1 MGLFGFGKSPEALY
15 QKGRAAHLE
24 RDYVKALELYEQ
36 AAQKGLAKAQ
46 YSCGRM
52 YSIGKGTK
60 VDKAKARMWLE
71 KAAENQETESEAK
84 ELLAK
89 LDAEEQS
96 EQALQD
102 GRAAYAARDFAV
114 AFPLLLKA
122 AEQGYADAQ
131 CLCGSMYSAG
141 LGTEKDAVKAFMW
154 FEQAAKQGDA
164 SAQFHYGYRIFY
176 GMGTTEDK
184 AKALEWF
191 LKAAEQDDAN
201 AQIYCASMYAAGEG
215 TAVDKAKAR
224 MWSEKAAK
232 HAYTEQA
239 AKELLAKLDAEK
251 TADELFE
258 DGMTAYQAED
268 YAKALELLE
277 KAAEQ
282 GHTQA
287 QFSCGA
293 MYYIGTGAETDY
305 GKALQWYE
313 KAIQQGHAD
322 AQFYAGIMYE
332 RGEGT
337 QADHAKAIEL
347 FEKAAEQGHAQ
358 AKSVLASLAEAE
370 KNAPA
375 ENAAERPAPASKA
388 PRAAVTQFAYE
399 DSGSFYFLDAETY
412 EMFSCSGNVIPK
424 ALLPLEESRNYIL
437 KFEGGQVVTVED
449 PDAPKALGK
458 WNLFPFGN
466 YYQTEDGKKE
476 PVSWRILAVRN
487 DRVLVIS
494 DKVLDARP
502 FSSIDPDFDGEYQQR
517 NGKLD
522 LDAWVKDHPSR
533 RNAIVKKYKTPQT
546 WDISDIRPWLNGVF
560 FRELFTS
567 EEQRLVLNTELESVE
582 NPLDRSQRTKRTKD
596 KLFLLSLEEI
606 GLYFAKEGAA
616 LEFKTSGSSRS
627 YYLSGSHYYYSA
639 PTQYA
644 VKQGAHQSTITK
656 NATYWLRTPGKSP
669 FQALFVE
676 SYKRVCGCLG
686 MTICAKEGVRP
697 AMWLDRKALEATGMT
712 FLE

>member
-60 VDKAKARMWLE
+60 VDKAKARMWLK

-141 LGTEKDAVKAFMW
+141 MGTEKDAIKAFMW
-154 FEQAAKQGDA
+154 FERAAKQGDA

-239 AKELLAKLDAEK
+239 AKELLEKLDAEK

-282 GHTQA
+282 GH
-287 QFSCGA
+287 
-293 MYYIGTGAETDY
+293 
-305 GKALQWYE
+305 
-313 KAIQQGHAD
+313 
-322 AQFYAGIMYE
+322 
-332 RGEGT
+332 
-337 QADHAKAIEL
+337 
-347 FEKAAEQGHAQ
+347 AQ
-358 AKSVLASLAEAE
+358 AKSLLASLAEAE

-388 PRAAVTQFAYE
+388 PRAAVAQFAYE

-458 WNLFPFGN
+458 WDLFPFGN
-466 YYQTEDGKKE
+466 YYQTEAEKKE
-476 PVSWRILAVRN
+476 PVSWRILAIRN
-487 DRVLVIS
+487 NRVLVIS

-502 FSSIDPDFDGEYQQR
+502 FASIDPDFDGEYQQR

-567 EEQRLVLNTELESVE
+567 EEQRLILNTELEPVE

-616 LEFKTSGSSRS
+616 LECKTSGSSRS

-697 AMWLDRKALEATGMT
+697 AMWLDRKALEAKGIT